1 MKNYYSIGEV
11 AERTGIN
18 AYTLRYYDKEGLLSF
33 VKRSPSGVRQFAA
46 EDFEPLYSITV
57 LKRSGMP
64 IKEIRKFMEYYMP
77 TTLKLVHTYREFED
91 QKLEGDNITRT
102 KKDIEDTLD
111 MINVAFENLL
121 NDLFKDAA
129 VEASADIS
137 VLNALFA
144 QEGLKEKEFEVIPR
158 K

>member
-1 MKNYYSIGEV
+1 
-11 AERTGIN
+11 
-18 AYTLRYYDKEGLLSF
+18 
-33 VKRSPSGVRQFAA
+33 
-46 EDFEPLYSITV
+46 
-57 LKRSGMP
+57 
-64 IKEIRKFMEYYMP
+64 
-77 TTLKLVHTYREFED
+77 
-91 QKLEGDNITRT
+91 
-102 KKDIEDTLD
+102 